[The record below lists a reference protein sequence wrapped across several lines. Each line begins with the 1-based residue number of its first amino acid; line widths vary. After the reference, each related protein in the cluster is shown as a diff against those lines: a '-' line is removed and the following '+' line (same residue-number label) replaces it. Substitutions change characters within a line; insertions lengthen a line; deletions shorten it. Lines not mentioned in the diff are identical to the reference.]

1 MEVIITN
8 SADEM
13 SKKGAELVAAAVK
26 KNPKAVLGLATGGTP
41 VKMYAE
47 LIKLYKSGALDF
59 KKVRSFN
66 LDEYV
71 GLPGT
76 HDQSYRCFMNENLFN
91 HINIDKKNTNVPDGL
106 AKDIEKS
113 CAEYEAKI
121 KAWGG
126 IDLQV
131 LGIGSNGHI
140 AFNEP
145 LSGAMSKTRKV
156 AISQRTIADN
166 ARFFK
171 TMDEVPKTAV
181 TMGIGTILEA
191 RKIVLLASGGN
202 KADVIAA
209 AVEGPVTQLVPA
221 SFLQLHADT
230 VFVVEKEAA
239 SKLKGKY

>member
-1 MEVIITN
+1 MEIIILN
-8 SADEM
+8 SAEEM
-13 SKKGAELVAAAVK
+13 SKKGAEIVAAAVK
-26 KNPKAVLGLATGGTP
+26 RNPKAVLGLATGGTP

-47 LIKLYKSGALDF
+47 LIKLYKNGVLDF
-59 KKVRSFN
+59 KKARTFN

-76 HDQSYRCFMNENLFN
+76 HDQSYRYFMNENLFN
-91 HINIDKKNTNVPDGL
+91 HININKKNTNVPDGL

-113 CAEYEAKI
+113 CAAYEAKI
-121 KAWGG
+121 NAWGG

-145 LSGAMSKTRKV
+145 LSGIMTRTRKV
-156 AISQRTIADN
+156 AISQRTITDN

-171 TMDEVPKTAV
+171 SMNEVPKTAV
-181 TMGIGTILEA
+181 TMGIGTILKA
-191 RKIVLLASGGN
+191 KKIILLASGSN

-209 AVEGPVTQLVPA
+209 AVEGPITHLIPA
-221 SFLQLHADT
+221 SFLQFHPDT
-230 VFVVEKEAA
+230 VFVLEKEAA